1 MRQGIKKKIT
11 ALTITSAMAA
21 ATLGGSNF
29 AFAAKNQPQ
38 NEGQRPTVATG
49 SSIGVIGEKP
59 NKKPVTPGAIDA
71 KPDKKPVTPGAIDA
85 KPDKK
90 PAIPGEI
97 DTKPDKKPVTPGAI
111 DAKPDKKPA
120 IPGEIDTK
128 PDKKPVTPG
137 AIDAKPDKKPV
148 TPGAIDAK
156 PDKKPV
162 TPGEIDTKPD
172 KKPVTPGA
180 IDAKPDKKNDE
191 NKPSEGN
198 NDIKEPVTPGAVTAK
213 PEPANTAKRKVPK
226 KVKVKKARKTAKN
239 KIQITLDGTNVWSK
253 PSVTVK
259 TATGKSVKTIIV
271 KKGKNSC
278 VLKTKKQLS
287 KGTYTIKI
295 KGVKVKGETK
305 YETIT
310 TKVKVK

>member
-11 ALTITSAMAA
+11 ALTITSAMVA
-21 ATLGGSNF
+21 ATLGGGNF

-59 NKKPVTPGAIDA
+59 N
-71 KPDKKPVTPGAIDA
+71 
-85 KPDKK
+85 
-90 PAIPGEI
+90 
-97 DTKPDKKPVTPGAI
+97 
-111 DAKPDKKPA
+111 
-120 IPGEIDTK
+120 
-128 PDKKPVTPG
+128 
-137 AIDAKPDKKPV
+137 
-148 TPGAIDAK
+148 
-156 PDKKPV
+156 
-162 TPGEIDTKPD
+162 

-226 KVKVKKARKTAKN
+226 KVKVKKARKTVKN

-253 PSVTVK
+253 LSVTVK
-259 TATGKSVKTIIV
+259 TATGKSVKTSIV

>member
-11 ALTITSAMAA
+11 ALTITSAMVA
-21 ATLGGSNF
+21 ATLGGGNF

-59 NKKPVTPGAIDA
+59 NKKQ
-71 KPDKKPVTPGAIDA
+71 
-85 KPDKK
+85 
-90 PAIPGEI
+90 
-97 DTKPDKKPVTPGAI
+97 
-111 DAKPDKKPA
+111 
-120 IPGEIDTK
+120 
-128 PDKKPVTPG
+128 
-137 AIDAKPDKKPV
+137 
-148 TPGAIDAK
+148 
-156 PDKKPV
+156 
-162 TPGEIDTKPD
+162 
-172 KKPVTPGA
+172 VTPGA

-226 KVKVKKARKTAKN
+226 KVKVKKARKTVKN

-259 TATGKSVKTIIV
+259 TATGKSVKTSIV

>member
-1 MRQGIKKKIT
+1 MEFYALTKCTRKDAKRGGFFMKQGIKKKIT
-11 ALTITSAMAA
+11 ALTITSAMVA
-21 ATLGGSNF
+21 ATLGGGNF

-71 KPDKKPVTPGAIDA
+71 
-85 KPDKK
+85 
-90 PAIPGEI
+90 
-97 DTKPDKKPVTPGAI
+97 
-111 DAKPDKKPA
+111 
-120 IPGEIDTK
+120 
-128 PDKKPVTPG
+128 
-137 AIDAKPDKKPV
+137 
-148 TPGAIDAK
+148 
-156 PDKKPV
+156 
-162 TPGEIDTKPD
+162 KPD

-226 KVKVKKARKTAKN
+226 KVKVKKARKTVKN

-259 TATGKSVKTIIV
+259 TATGKSVKTSIV

>member
-11 ALTITSAMAA
+11 ALTITSAMVA
-21 ATLGGSNF
+21 ATLGGGSF

-71 KPDKKPVTPGAIDA
+71 KP
-85 KPDKK
+85 
-90 PAIPGEI
+90 
-97 DTKPDKKPVTPGAI
+97 
-111 DAKPDKKPA
+111 
-120 IPGEIDTK
+120 
-128 PDKKPVTPG
+128 
-137 AIDAKPDKKPV
+137 
-148 TPGAIDAK
+148 
-156 PDKKPV
+156 
-162 TPGEIDTKPD
+162 
-172 KKPVTPGA
+172 
-180 IDAKPDKKNDE
+180 
-191 NKPSEGN
+191 
-198 NDIKEPVTPGAVTAK
+198 
-213 PEPANTAKRKVPK
+213 EPANTAKRKGPK
-226 KVKVKKARKTAKN
+226 KVKVKKARKTVKN

-259 TATGKSVKTIIV
+259 TATGKSVKTSIV

>member
-11 ALTITSAMAA
+11 ALTITSAMVA
-21 ATLGGSNF
+21 ATLGGGSF

-59 NKKPVTPGAIDA
+59 N
-71 KPDKKPVTPGAIDA
+71 
-85 KPDKK
+85 
-90 PAIPGEI
+90 
-97 DTKPDKKPVTPGAI
+97 
-111 DAKPDKKPA
+111 
-120 IPGEIDTK
+120 
-128 PDKKPVTPG
+128 
-137 AIDAKPDKKPV
+137 
-148 TPGAIDAK
+148 
-156 PDKKPV
+156 
-162 TPGEIDTKPD
+162 

-226 KVKVKKARKTAKN
+226 KVKVKK
-239 KIQITLDGTNVWSK
+239 
-253 PSVTVK
+253 
-259 TATGKSVKTIIV
+259 
-271 KKGKNSC
+271 GKNSC

>member
-11 ALTITSAMAA
+11 ALTITSAMVA
-21 ATLGGSNF
+21 ATLGGGNF

-90 PAIPGEI
+90 PAIPGKI
-97 DTKPDKKPVTPGAI
+97 DTKPDKKPV
-111 DAKPDKKPA
+111 

-148 TPGAIDAK
+148 TPGAIDA
-156 PDKKPV
+156 
-162 TPGEIDTKPD
+162 KPD

-226 KVKVKKARKTAKN
+226 RVKVKKARKTAKN

-259 TATGKSVKTIIV
+259 TATGKSVKTSIV

>member
-11 ALTITSAMAA
+11 ALTITSAMVA
-21 ATLGGSNF
+21 ATLGGGSF

-71 KPDKKPVTPGAIDA
+71 KP
-85 KPDKK
+85 
-90 PAIPGEI
+90 
-97 DTKPDKKPVTPGAI
+97 
-111 DAKPDKKPA
+111 
-120 IPGEIDTK
+120 
-128 PDKKPVTPG
+128 
-137 AIDAKPDKKPV
+137 
-148 TPGAIDAK
+148 
-156 PDKKPV
+156 
-162 TPGEIDTKPD
+162 
-172 KKPVTPGA
+172 
-180 IDAKPDKKNDE
+180 
-191 NKPSEGN
+191 
-198 NDIKEPVTPGAVTAK
+198 
-213 PEPANTAKRKVPK
+213 EPANTAKRKVPK
-226 KVKVKKARKTAKN
+226 KVK
-239 KIQITLDGTNVWSK
+239 
-253 PSVTVK
+253 
-259 TATGKSVKTIIV
+259 V

>member
-11 ALTITSAMAA
+11 ALTITSAMVA
-21 ATLGGSNF
+21 ATLGGGNF

-71 KPDKKPVTPGAIDA
+71 KPDKKPVTPGAIEA

-111 DAKPDKKPA
+111 DAKPDKK
-120 IPGEIDTK
+120 
-128 PDKKPVTPG
+128 
-137 AIDAKPDKKPV
+137 
-148 TPGAIDAK
+148 
-156 PDKKPV
+156 
-162 TPGEIDTKPD
+162 
-172 KKPVTPGA
+172 
-180 IDAKPDKKNDE
+180 NDE
-191 NKPSEGN
+191 NKPSKGN

-259 TATGKSVKTIIV
+259 TATGKSVKTSIV